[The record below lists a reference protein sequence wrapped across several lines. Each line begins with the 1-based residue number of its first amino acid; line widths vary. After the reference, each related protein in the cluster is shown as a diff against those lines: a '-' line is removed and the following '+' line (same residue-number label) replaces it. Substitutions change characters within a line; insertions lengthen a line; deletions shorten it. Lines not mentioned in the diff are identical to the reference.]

1 MKEEFDLKHYYRGL
15 DGLRTLAI
23 LSVILYHL
31 MPEVFKGGFLGVPL
45 FFSISGFLI
54 TAPLVKEKQTEGR
67 INFKEFYLKR
77 VKRIYPSLITVII
90 IVGCVAIFK
99 EKDSNYL
106 LEAASALFG
115 VNNLWQMTNQVSYFD
130 QFKDVN
136 LLKHLWSL
144 SVELQFYLIL
154 PIIIQKIVTKKEPV
168 RYLREF
174 FVITSLVSWLVLMI
188 VYLLKG
194 NSTAYYLFS
203 GRFLSFGMGSL
214 VSLYYHQLEKKIS
227 LNHSL
232 LTLLLVLVSLFTI
245 SDYKSMTYLVGMM
258 GFSALASLLIWGV
271 ASQEKMDK
279 LFSNKVFDF
288 IGTRSYDIYLWYYP
302 VIVLYQKYTK
312 WDGSY
317 FLIHLIIQLLIL
329 GVLSEF
335 TYNLSRYLVGKR
347 DRKSMIQVLIS
358 FEMVCLVSVMI
369 VSGFVI
375 SNQMKPVVTKS
386 PQVTVTTKSTTE
398 STTSESATKTVVP
411 EEPKKK
417 TIREV
422 NHLLFLG
429 DSVMLGAE
437 SSIYEAFEGKQITFN
452 AVVGKQ
458 PYEILTDLSAVDLT
472 GIDTVV
478 IGLGNNGLIRRDEFD
493 QVVRQLSD
501 KNIVFITTTVEMSWQ
516 VPSNNLLKEYVKN
529 NKNILLCDW
538 NTYVEQ
544 HPENQFFV
552 EDGIH
557 LTVEGQTA
565 YSQEIKD
572 CLAN

>member
-31 MPEVFKGGFLGVPL
+31 MPEVCKGGFLGVPL

-77 VKRIYPSLITVII
+77 GKRIYPSLITVII

-194 NSTAYYLFS
+194 NVIAYYLFS

-232 LTLLLVLVSLFTI
+232 LALLLVLISLFTI
-245 SDYKSMTYLVGMM
+245 SDYKSMTYIVGMM

-279 LFSNKVFDF
+279 LFSNKIFDF

-398 STTSESATKTVVP
+398 STTSESATKVVVP
-411 EEPKKK
+411 EEPKKR

-422 NHLLFLG
+422 KHLLFLG

-437 SSIYEAFEGKQITFN
+437 SSIYEVFEGKQITFN

-493 QVVRQLSD
+493 QVLKQLSD

-552 EDGIH
+552 ADGIH

>member
-115 VNNLWQMTNQVSYFD
+115 VNNLWQVTNQVSYFD

-232 LTLLLVLVSLFTI
+232 LALLLVLISLFTI
-245 SDYKSMTYLVGMM
+245 SDYKSMTYIVGMM

-279 LFSNKVFDF
+279 LFSNKIFDF

-386 PQVTVTTKSTTE
+386 PQVTATTKSTTE
-398 STTSESATKTVVP
+398 STTSESATKVVVP

-472 GIDTVV
+472 EIDTVV

-493 QVVRQLSD
+493 QVVKQLSD

-516 VPSNNLLKEYVKN
+516 VPSNNLLKGYVKN

-544 HPENQFFV
+544 QPENQFFV

>member
-194 NSTAYYLFS
+194 NATAYYLFS

-232 LTLLLVLVSLFTI
+232 LALLLVLISLFTI
-245 SDYKSMTYLVGMM
+245 SDYKSMTYIVGMM

-369 VSGFVI
+369 VSDFVI

-398 STTSESATKTVVP
+398 STTSESDTKTVVP

-417 TIREV
+417 RIREV

-493 QVVRQLSD
+493 QVVKQLSD